1 MFVLL
6 HLTEPKNKFFV
17 LIFVIFT
24 THKYLLVN
32 TTFPLFFY
40 FMVCNK
46 YIQKKLREI
55 FFPLCKGVTEQV
67 SYIAHV

>member
-6 HLTEPKNKFFV
+6 HLTVPKNKFFV

-32 TTFPLFFY
+32 TTFSFFY

>member
-32 TTFPLFFY
+32 TTFPFFY

-46 YIQKKLREI
+46 YIQKKLRET
-55 FFPLCKGVTEQV
+55 FFPLCKGLTEQV